1 MRERLS
7 FELIPFRFCFVGWFR
22 LLRDLWRLGFGT
34 ELEGQWWIRAL
45 SAERGR
51 EECWKWGR
59 GRREGGAGRR
69 EEGRRLLVGL
79 DRSIFMPFHA
89 GFVSRV

>member
-1 MRERLS
+1 MS

-59 GRREGGAGRR
+59 GRREGGGEKAASWAGPF
-69 EEGRRLLVGL
+69 
-79 DRSIFMPFHA
+79 DFHA
-89 GFVSRV
+89 VPRGLR